1 MLDFMPAT
9 SYAPKSDYG
18 HIDYVVATQTTTFAN
33 GKAWADRNHP
43 NPPSALLEMYAATI
57 NTIFE
62 EEIKPA
68 VEAWIEEANKQVE
81 DLREM
86 VKSKD
91 SQSLQTASIQKE
103 RTVKAVQNLQQVLVQ
118 IEPFLTKLTPHLR
131 TDFMPSIVVD
141 NEGEIDFE
149 WYGRRGARA
158 SVTVGANGV
167 LYFVSLFHGE
177 THKARL
183 LWSSSIPP
191 IILTEL
197 DKIYKD
203 KQA

>member
-33 GKAWADRNHP
+33 GKVWEKRNVP
-43 NPPSALLEMYAATI
+43 IVPSERLEMQVATI
-57 NTIFE
+57 NMIFE
-62 EEIKPA
+62 EEIRPA
-68 VEAWIEEANKQVE
+68 VETWIEGLNAQTAALSET
-81 DLREM
+81 
-86 VKSKD
+86 VKSTD
-91 SQSLQTASIQKE
+91 TTILKE
-103 RTVKAVQNLQQVLVQ
+103 ALVQ
-118 IEPFLTKLTPHLR
+118 KKAIRQAIENIQQTLALLEPFLMKLVPYLR
-131 TDFMPSIVVD
+131 PDFMPSVAVD
-141 NEGEIDFE
+141 NEGEISFE

-158 SVTVGANGV
+158 SVIVGANGV

-177 THKARL
+177 THKSRL
-183 LWSSSIPP
+183 LWNNAIPP
-191 IILTEL
+191 IILTEI